1 MYSKQKRHSDVS
13 SVRSNTIKVAN
24 SKRPHRHS
32 VFTPMPT
39 RSKGQLVS
47 VESQLS
53 NADSY
58 RHVAVPLDKSF
69 IENEVSKVDLQKY
82 FSDTRM
88 NQYNTKK
95 WSIATPSSTKREFDM
110 PLKKPRQSLPSNVPS
125 SYSDTERKFSYDP
138 TKTSPCN
145 TGNMKLFTLFFSF
158 VASAQSTVLNIFIC
172 EKTSFFLLLWLFL
185 IY

>member
-13 SVRSNTIKVAN
+13 SVGSNPNKVAN
-24 SKRPHRHS
+24 SKRLHRHS
-32 VFTPMPT
+32 VFTPMPA

-69 IENEVSKVDLQKY
+69 IENEVSKGDLHKY

-88 NQYNTKK
+88 NRYNTKK
-95 WSIATPSSTKREFDM
+95 SSIATPTSTKREFDM
-110 PLKKPRQSLPSNVPS
+110 AVKKPRQSLPSNVPS
-125 SYSDTERKFSYDP
+125 PYSNTERKFSYDP
-138 TKTSPCN
+138 TKTSPYK
-145 TGNMKLFTLFFSF
+145 TGN
-158 VASAQSTVLNIFIC
+158 I
-172 EKTSFFLLLWLFL
+172 
-185 IY
+185 